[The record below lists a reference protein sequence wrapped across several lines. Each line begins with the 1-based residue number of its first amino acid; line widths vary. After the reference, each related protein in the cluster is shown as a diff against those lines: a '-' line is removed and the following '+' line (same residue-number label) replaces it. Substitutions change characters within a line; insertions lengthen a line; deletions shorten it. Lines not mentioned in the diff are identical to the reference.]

1 MFSINLTLLTE
12 FVLLPKPRRLLN
24 VTHNIT
30 CYFSTPTQSHSA
42 RSPQALI
49 PVLIADKTMAPKP
62 PFNFPRWTPPSHY
75 FLFKNAERTQ
85 MRGIITAAH
94 QRRLF
99 LCNSILQR
107 KEKPSSQKYSMGVSR
122 RLHICGTGHT
132 GDTGGTRIASWFKK
146 GTCQKGKWKCSRNWD
161 LCDVT
166 KGGSNWRT
174 HSVAFSLDKSTHTGL
189 ISTLK
194 LSYCKHK
201 TISAAEEQS

>member
-1 MFSINLTLLTE
+1 
-12 FVLLPKPRRLLN
+12 
-24 VTHNIT
+24 
-30 CYFSTPTQSHSA
+30 
-42 RSPQALI
+42 
-49 PVLIADKTMAPKP
+49 MAPKP

-94 QRRLF
+94 QRSLF

-107 KEKPSSQKYSMGVSR
+107 KEKPSSQQYSMGVKP
-122 RLHICGTGHT
+122 
-132 GDTGGTRIASWFKK
+132 ASPHMWHWTHWRHWGNPNSQRTWMLAEVKSSSGWFKK
-146 GTCQKGKWKCSRNWD
+146 GKCQKGKWKRSRNWD

-201 TISAAEEQS
+201 TISAVEEQS